1 MHVIAPQA
9 VETSRREVL
18 TTTPH
23 TVAKGEPRMSKKTQM
38 LHETDKDQDSAM
50 LINGRLQKIG
60 SKPTREFTRP
70 TLAAGAVLWRGDM
83 FNPDSI
89 EVAVIHR
96 PHYDDWSLAKG
107 KVDPGESI
115 PTTCAREIAEETGYD
130 IRLGKLIGKVTY
142 PVLDRTK
149 VVYYWTAKVLGGQ
162 FVPNDEVDEIR
173 WLPIEEAC
181 DLLSYQVDTE
191 VLAKARKRFQNPTT
205 TRVLYIR
212 HARAHARRT
221 WAGDD
226 NKRPLDKKGRRQ
238 AEMLVPMLLPFKPT
252 AIYSAVPDRCQT
264 TALPLA
270 DELGLDIGVNRLFG
284 DEAWNE
290 NPEAAKKRFM
300 EVVGEGGVPVIIS
313 QGDAIPG
320 MLSWLTENG
329 TLPIPEEE
337 LKTRKGSV
345 WVLSFH
351 NEVLTGADYLA
362 SALPVK

>member
-1 MHVIAPQA
+1 MPKNKQPH
-9 VETSRREVL
+9 EV
-18 TTTPH
+18 
-23 TVAKGEPRMSKKTQM
+23 
-38 LHETDKDQDSAM
+38 DKDQVPE
-50 LINGRLQKIG
+50 LLVNGRHQVIPADPAK
-60 SKPTREFTRP
+60 EFPRAM
-70 TLAAGAVLWRGDM
+70 LAAGAVLWRGDLADL
-83 FNPDSI
+83 DSV

-96 PHYDDWSLAKG
+96 PSYDDWSLAKG
-107 KVDPGESI
+107 KVDPGESL
-115 PTTCAREIAEETGYD
+115 PTTATREILEETGFE
-130 IRLGKLIGKVTY
+130 IRLGKLLGKVTY
-142 PVLDRTK
+142 PVGDRTK